1 MEKKIKKYV
10 VCFKHKSTNEVK
22 YFAME
27 GTPSYDII
35 NNIKYKKKMFDL
47 TDNINCAMNF
57 SEKTFAETCIHSS
70 IIEYRR
76 DLLDTYDIYVGENSI
91 DVNEVGVKDVVKVI
105 ESVIYYSLQAKH
117 STSHENLDASRL
129 VKYLTEDNT
138 LAILDKAKDLLKEQS
153 ELLPPK
159 GRGLLAKIIK

>member
-1 MEKKIKKYV
+1 MEKKIVKYV
-10 VCFKHKSTNEVK
+10 VYFKHKSTNEVK
-22 YFAME
+22 YFARE
-27 GTPSYDII
+27 GRPSYDIV
-35 NNIKYKKKMFDL
+35 NNIKYKKKVFEL
-47 TDNINCAMNF
+47 TGNINCAMNF
-57 SEKTFAETCIHSS
+57 SKKTVAETCIRDS